1 MIDPRI
7 LRRDAEAA
15 VAALPPLVAMA
26 ERRSRAQGPGFHG
39 RRRPGQGGSFWQY
52 RQAAPGDP
60 FGTIDWRQSARA
72 RWPLVRENEW
82 EAPQDIWVWADS
94 AQSMRFRSK
103 TAQAEKRG
111 RAAVLALSL
120 AILLVRGG
128 ERVSLADAPGLPP
141 AIGTRQLDR
150 LAERLALTDASDEY
164 GVPPVGFGR
173 GHGRAVLIS
182 DFLASTDA
190 VLGRLL
196 HVAGSVS
203 HGCLLQVLDPI
214 EEAFP
219 YRGRI
224 AFESVGGTLRHR
236 SEAAEAL
243 AEDYKEALAARRA
256 ELRAFARRVGWQF
269 SVHRTDSSASGPLVW
284 LAGALRDS
292 R

>member
-1 MIDPRI
+1 MTDPRI

-60 FGTIDWRQSARA
+60 FGTIDWRRSART

-94 AQSMRFRSK
+94 AQCMRFRSK
-103 TAQAEKRG
+103 SAQAEKLG

-128 ERVSLADAPGLPP
+128 ERVALADAPGLPP
-141 AIGTRQLDR
+141 AIGTLQLDR
-150 LAERLALTDASDEY
+150 LANRLALNDSSHEY
-164 GVPPVGFGR
+164 GEPPVGFGR

-182 DFLASTDA
+182 DFLGARDVVVA
-190 VLGRLL
+190 RLRQ
-196 HVAGSVS
+196 VAGSVS
-203 HGCLLQVLDPI
+203 HGCLLQVVDPV

-219 YRGRI
+219 YRGRV
-224 AFESVGGTLRHR
+224 AFESIGGTLRHR
-236 SEAAEAL
+236 SDAAEGL
-243 AEDYKEALAARRA
+243 AEEYKAALAARRE

-269 SVHRTDSSASGPLVW
+269 SVHRTDSPPSGPLVW
-284 LAGALRDS
+284 LAGALRDT